1 MCAYVR
7 VATMKNI
14 SLPFF
19 FLSLFLYFFLWSQE
33 ASSNF
38 DLLQINYTGVC
49 FEAAQSSVLCGK
61 CSGLKQS
68 EALMEFFF

>member
-14 SLPFF
+14 SLLFFLFF
-19 FLSLFLYFFLWSQE
+19 FNGHKK

-38 DLLQINYTGVC
+38 DLFQINYTGVC
-49 FEAAQSSVLCGK
+49 FEVAQSSVLCGK

-68 EALMEFFF
+68 EALIEFFC